1 MDIVSGQEQADL
13 AVSALRDAWGVE
25 PDGVW
30 TAPGRVN
37 LIGEHVDYNG
47 GRCLPMALTRVTA
60 AAVRRRDDDRV
71 RLTSTD
77 PDAEPF
83 QATLADL
90 GPGAVHGWASGS
102 VLVSLTR
109 SSSRRCTAAAVTRV
123 RAMGR
128 QRPPL

>member
-1 MDIVSGQEQADL
+1 MSGQDTGARTQADL
-13 AVSALRDAWGVE
+13 AVTELRDAWGAE

-71 RLTSTD
+71 RLSSTD
-77 PDAEPF
+77 PEAEPF
-83 QATLADL
+83 EGTL
-90 GPGAVHGWASGS
+90 
-102 VLVSLTR
+102 
-109 SSSRRCTAAAVTRV
+109 
-123 RAMGR
+123 
-128 QRPPL
+128 